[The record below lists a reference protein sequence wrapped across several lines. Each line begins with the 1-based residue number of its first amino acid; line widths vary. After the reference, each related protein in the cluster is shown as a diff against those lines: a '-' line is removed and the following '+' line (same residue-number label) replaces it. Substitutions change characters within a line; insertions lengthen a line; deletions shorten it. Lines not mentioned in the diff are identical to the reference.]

1 MGLRLAGVETC
12 LDRQMRRAVQELG
25 QCTVQRDLLL
35 GQASV
40 LGLGIWNWEEGY
52 RTVSGS
58 GEKVLEYR

>member
-1 MGLRLAGVETC
+1 MPGQMG
-12 LDRQMRRAVQELG
+12 RAVQELG